1 MRVTKILLASAAL
14 IAPTAIYAQ
23 DEPAQAEVF
32 VGPSVGYHD
41 LGIDLGI
48 GGIDDDGGFIYGAVA
63 GVDVPVG
70 ESAFI
75 GGEANYHF
83 GTDLIDSEYGIAARA
98 GVKLDGGAKLFL
110 RGGYQEVDFDLG
122 PFENAGFDDDDGD
135 YLVGAGA
142 DFPLG
147 DGPAQLRFG
156 VDTIAFDTVRGT
168 ASVLFA
174 F

>member
-1 MRVTKILLASAAL
+1 MKYLTVLAAAAALAAPTYASA
-14 IAPTAIYAQ
+14 Q
-23 DEPAQAEVF
+23 DAVSAADF
-32 VGPSVGYHD
+32 YIGASGGYHD
-41 LGIDLGI
+41 LQIDAST
-48 GGIDDDGGFIYGAVA
+48 GGLDADGGFIFGVVA
-63 GVDVPVG
+63 GVDYPLTQNAFVG
-70 ESAFI
+70 AE
-75 GGEANYHF
+75 GNYHF

-98 GVKLDGGAKLFL
+98 GIRLDGGAKLFV

-122 PFENAGFDDDDGD
+122 PFEDSGFEDDEGD

-147 DGPAQLRFG
+147 DGPAMLRFG
-156 VDTIAFDTVRGT
+156 LDTIAFDTVRGT